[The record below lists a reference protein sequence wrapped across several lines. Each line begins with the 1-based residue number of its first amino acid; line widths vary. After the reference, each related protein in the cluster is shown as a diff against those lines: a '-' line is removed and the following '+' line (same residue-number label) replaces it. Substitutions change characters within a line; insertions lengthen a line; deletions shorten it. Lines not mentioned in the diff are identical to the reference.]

1 VNRTATDT
9 LDKMKQTRQSKPLN
23 LHQGRFE
30 DVKLTLPEYG
40 LDEYAKIFAANEAPR
55 DLATLKWRYA
65 DNPSREASCVY
76 LGLDVQD
83 GANEAAAIY
92 AISGAPFRA
101 GGQLCLGSQSLD
113 TLTDKNYRR
122 KGLFNWLG
130 EATYADAARSGVKL
144 IYGFPNAFSGPG
156 FVKQLSWK
164 ILGPAPFL
172 MRPLRTGYLVR
183 QVLGKLGGASSW
195 VRMLD
200 FKLPTGLLIP
210 RQHNGIELR
219 ELSCFTEEYDALCA
233 QFSAEIGVC
242 VERSS
247 RYMNW
252 RICEKPGAMYTI
264 LGGYKDG
271 KLLGVSVWLV
281 RERHGAHLGYLID
294 LICHPDESVLQAVVL
309 RETLSRMSADGAEAV
324 LAWQLPHSPAYN
336 RLRRAGFFPLPTAV
350 RPLKLDWGVRAFD
363 ERVADTLH
371 DARNWYISYID
382 SDTV

>member
-1 VNRTATDT
+1 MENP
-9 LDKMKQTRQSKPLN
+9 DKMNRPSSSKASD
-23 LHQGRFE
+23 LHLDRFQA
-30 DVKLTLPEYG
+30 VRLPLPESG
-40 LDEYAKIFAANEAPR
+40 FDEYADIFAANEAPR
-55 DLATLKWRYA
+55 DMAILRWRYA
-65 DNPSREASCVY
+65 DNPCRDASRVY
-76 LGLDVQD
+76 LALDVQG
-83 GANEAAAIY
+83 GAEQAAAIY
-92 AISGAPFRA
+92 AIAGVPFRIA
-101 GGQLCLGSQSLD
+101 QQQCAGSQSLD
-113 TLTDKNYRR
+113 TLTDKSYRR
-122 KGLFNWLG
+122 MGLFNWLG
-130 EATYADAARSGVKL
+130 ETTYTDAARSGVQL
-144 IYGFPNAFSGPG
+144 VYGFPNAFSGPG
-156 FVKQLSWK
+156 FVKQLSWNM
-164 ILGPAPFL
+164 LGPAPFL
-172 MRPLRTGYLVR
+172 IRPLRTGYLVR

-219 ELSCFTEEYDALCA
+219 ELSSFTEEYDALWA

-252 RICEKPGAMYTI
+252 RICEKLGAKYTI

-309 RETLSRMSADGAEAV
+309 WETLSRMSADGAEAV

-382 SDTV
+382 RDTV